1 LSTETLSDRYDA
13 ALVAAVFPPDWKN
26 PEPAA
31 RYDLVVVGAGTG
43 GLVSAAVAAGL
54 GARVALVERERMG
67 GDCLNVGC
75 VPSKAVLHAGRIAA
89 GARAAA
95 ELGLAPPAGATA
107 NFGAAMERM
116 RKIRAGIAKH
126 DSAQRFRDELG
137 IDVFLGEG
145 RFVAPDAAEVNGS
158 RLRFRRAVIATGARA
173 GAPPIPGLADAGFL
187 TNETVFSL
195 RERPRR
201 LAVIGGGPI
210 GCELGQAFARLGS
223 DVTVLEVS
231 ERVLEKDDPDAGAIV
246 AASLIRDGVRLATR
260 CKIERVESGAAGK
273 RLFLTAGDAAPEVL
287 EVDEILVAA
296 GRAPNVEGVG
306 LEAAGVAFDPRRG
319 IQVDD
324 FLRTGNRRIYAVG
337 DCAMDYKFT
346 HAADAAAKM
355 VVQNAFFFGRK
366 RVSKLVIPWCTYT
379 DPELAH
385 VGLTARSAR
394 DAGVD
399 VDTYTVPFSDNDRA
413 RTDGQTEGFVRI
425 HTQKGRDRIV
435 GATIVGPHAGDQISL
450 VTTAMTAGLGL
461 GALAGTIFPYPTQAE
476 AVKAAGNQY
485 MRTRLTPLA
494 KRVLGFVLRLPR

>member
-1 LSTETLSDRYDA
+1 MNSANPSDRYDA

-26 PEPAA
+26 PAPAG
-31 RYDLVVVGAGTG
+31 RYDLVVLGAGTG

-75 VPSKAVLHAGRIAA
+75 VPSKALIRAGRMAAAARAGAEIGLAPAA
-89 GARAAA
+89 GA
-95 ELGLAPPAGATA
+95 EPD
-107 NFGAAMERM
+107 FGAAMERM
-116 RKIRAGIAKH
+116 RRIRAGMAKH

-137 IDVFLGEG
+137 IDVFLGDG

-173 GAPPIPGLADAGFL
+173 GAPPIPGLAEAGFL

-210 GCELGQAFARLGS
+210 GCELSQAFARLAVQ
-223 DVTVLEVS
+223 VTVLEVS
-231 ERVLEKDDPDAGAIV
+231 SRVLEKDDPDAAAIV
-246 AASLIRDGVRLATR
+246 AASLTRDGVRLVTGCR
-260 CKIERVESGAAGK
+260 IERVESGATGK
-273 RLFLTAGDAAPEVL
+273 RLLLTADPAPGEVL
-287 EVDEILVAA
+287 EVDEILVAV
-296 GRAPNVEGVG
+296 GRVPNVEGIG
-306 LEAAGVAFDPRRG
+306 LESAGVHFDPRRG
-319 IQVDD
+319 VRVDD
-324 FLRTGNRRIYAVG
+324 FLRTENRRIYAVG

-355 VVQNAFFFGRK
+355 VVQNALFFGRK
-366 RVSKLVIPWCTYT
+366 RVSKLVVPWCTYT

-385 VGLTARSAR
+385 VGLSEHSAQER
-394 DAGVD
+394 GIAI
-399 VDTYTVPFSDNDRA
+399 DTYTVPFSDNDRG

-425 HTQKGRDRIV
+425 HARKGRDRIV
-435 GATIVGPHAGDQISL
+435 GATIVGAHAGDQISL
-450 VTTAMTAGLGL
+450 PTTAMTTGLGL
-461 GALAGTIFPYPTQAE
+461 SALAGTIFPYPTQAE

-485 MRTRLTPLA
+485 LRTRLTPAA
-494 KRVLGFVLRLPR
+494 KRALGFLLRLPR

>member
-1 LSTETLSDRYDA
+1 MSMQTPSDRYDA

-26 PEPAA
+26 PEPAG
-31 RYDLVVVGAGTG
+31 RYDLVVLGAGTG

-75 VPSKAVLHAGRIAA
+75 VPSKALIRAGRIAA
-89 GARAAA
+89 AARGAA
-95 ELGLAPPAGATA
+95 ELGLPLAAGAVA
-107 NFGAAMERM
+107 DFGAAMERM

-137 IDVFLGEG
+137 VDVFLGDG
-145 RFVAPDAAEVNGS
+145 RFVAPDAAEVDGS
-158 RLRFRRAVIATGARA
+158 RLHFRRAVIATGARA

-195 RERPRR
+195 RARPLR

-223 DVTVLEVS
+223 EVTILEVAD
-231 ERVLEKDDPDAGAIV
+231 RVLEKDDPDAAAIV
-246 AASLIRDGVRLATR
+246 AASLLRDGVRVVTR
-260 CKIERVESGAAGK
+260 CKIDRVDGGAAGR
-273 RLFLTAGDAAPEVL
+273 RLFVTRGDGGGEVL

-296 GRAPNVEGVG
+296 GRVPNVEGIG
-306 LEAAGVAFDPRRG
+306 LEAAGVAFDRRTG
-319 IQVDD
+319 VQVDD
-324 FLRTGNRRIYAVG
+324 FLQTTNRRLYAVG

-366 RVSKLVIPWCTYT
+366 RVSKLVVPWCTYT
-379 DPELAH
+379 EPELAH
-385 VGLTARSAR
+385 VGLSERSAR
-394 DAGVD
+394 EAGVEI
-399 VDTYTVPFSDNDRA
+399 DTYTVPFSENDRA
-413 RTDGQTEGFVRI
+413 RTDGRTEGFVRI
-425 HTQKGRDRIV
+425 HTHKGRDRIA
-435 GATIVGPHAGDQISL
+435 GATIVGAHAGDQIAL

-461 GALAGTIFPYPTQAE
+461 GAIAGTIFPYPTQAE
-476 AVKAAGNQY
+476 AVKAASNQY

>member
-1 LSTETLSDRYDA
+1 MNSENLSDRYDA

-26 PEPAA
+26 PAPAG
-31 RYDLVVVGAGTG
+31 RYDLVVLGAGTG

-75 VPSKAVLHAGRIAA
+75 VPSKAVIRAGRMAAAARAGAEIGLAPAA
-89 GARAAA
+89 GA
-95 ELGLAPPAGATA
+95 EPD
-107 NFGAAMERM
+107 FGAAMERM
-116 RKIRAGIAKH
+116 RRIRAGIAKH

-137 IDVFLGEG
+137 IDVFLGDG
-145 RFVAPDAAEVNGS
+145 RFVAPDAAGVNGS

-173 GAPPIPGLADAGFL
+173 GAPPIPGLAEAGFL

-210 GCELGQAFARLGS
+210 GCELSQAFARLGVQ
-223 DVTVLEVS
+223 VTVLEVS
-231 ERVLEKDDPDAGAIV
+231 SRVLEKDDPDAGAIV
-246 AASLIRDGVRLATR
+246 AASLTRDGVRLVTGCR
-260 CKIERVESGAAGK
+260 IERVESGATGK
-273 RLFLTAGDAAPEVL
+273 RLLLTAGPAPGEVL

-296 GRAPNVEGVG
+296 GRVPNVEGIG
-306 LEAAGVAFDPRRG
+306 LETAGIHFDPRRG
-319 IQVDD
+319 VRVDD
-324 FLRTGNRRIYAVG
+324 LLRTENRRIYAVG

-366 RVSKLVIPWCTYT
+366 RVSKLVVPWCTYT

-385 VGLTARSAR
+385 VGLSEHSAQER
-394 DAGVD
+394 GIAI
-399 VDTYTVPFSDNDRA
+399 DTYTVPFSDNDRG

-425 HTQKGRDRIV
+425 HTRKGRDRIV
-435 GATIVGPHAGDQISL
+435 GATIVGAHAGDQISL
-450 VTTAMTAGLGL
+450 LTAAMTTGLGL

-485 MRTRLTPLA
+485 LRTRLTPAA
-494 KRVLGFVLRLPR
+494 KRVLGFLLRLPR

>member
-1 LSTETLSDRYDA
+1 MSAQDASDRYDA
-13 ALVAAVFPPDWKN
+13 ALADAVFPPDWKN

-75 VPSKAVLHAGRIAA
+75 VPSKAVLRAGRIAA
-89 GARAAA
+89 AARGAA
-95 ELGLAPPAGATA
+95 ELGLAPAADAEPD
-107 NFGAAMERM
+107 FGAAMERM
-116 RKIRAGIAKH
+116 RKIRAGIAKT

-145 RFVAPDAAEVNGS
+145 RFVAPDAAEVKGS

-223 DVTVLEVS
+223 DVTILEVS
-231 ERVLEKDDPDAGAIV
+231 ERVLEKDAPDASAIV
-246 AASLIRDGVRLATR
+246 AASLLRDGVRIVTR
-260 CKIERVESGAAGK
+260 CRIDRAEAADAGK
-273 RLFLTAGDAAPEVL
+273 RLFLTPGDGPSEVL

-296 GRAPNVEGVG
+296 GRVPNVEGIG
-306 LEAAGVAFDPRRG
+306 LEAAGVGFDPRRG

-324 FLRTGNRRIYAVG
+324 FLRTDSRRIYAVG

-346 HAADAAAKM
+346 HAADAAAKL

-385 VGLTARSAR
+385 VGLSEHGARE
-394 DAGVD
+394 AGIEI
-399 VDTYTVPFSDNDRA
+399 DTYTVPFADNDRA

-425 HTQKGRDRIV
+425 HTKRGRDRIL
-435 GATIVGPHAGDQISL
+435 GATIVGAHAGDQIGL
-450 VTTAMTAGLGL
+450 VTTVMTAGLGL
-461 GALAGTIFPYPTQAE
+461 GALAGTIFPYPTQTE
-476 AVKAAGNQY
+476 ALKAASNQY